1 MKKFVFVAIF
11 ALASLFVADVVAQD
25 VESKK
30 EAMEQIM
37 NSRLQML
44 KGELKLTDAQY
55 AAFEPL
61 YREYRKS
68 LGRVADNKLARTKPE
83 QLTNEN
89 ALWHIGK
96 LINKSII
103 LTLSTS
109 HANSNPYKKEYSS
122 RYRHTPVR
130 DSISTALS
138 FCSCNYRSRTAYFS
152 HFYTTII
159 DAIWHTL

>member
-30 EAMEQIM
+30 ETMEQIM

-44 KGELKLTDAQY
+44 KSELKLTDAQY

-89 ALWHIGK
+89 ALQVVSAR
-96 LINKSII
+96 LTNTINTASVKQRYLLAFAEVIEPLQVEQLYRIDERISKQARQMAKS
-103 LTLSTS
+103 
-109 HANSNPYKKEYSS
+109 K
-122 RYRHTPVR
+122 R
-130 DSISTALS
+130 
-138 FCSCNYRSRTAYFS
+138 
-152 HFYTTII
+152 
-159 DAIWHTL
+159 

>member
-44 KGELKLTDAQY
+44 KSELKLTDAQY

-89 ALWHIGK
+89 ALQVVSAR
-96 LINKSII
+96 LTNTINTASVKQRYLLAFAEVIEPLQVEQLYRIDERISKQARQMAKS
-103 LTLSTS
+103 
-109 HANSNPYKKEYSS
+109 K
-122 RYRHTPVR
+122 R
-130 DSISTALS
+130 
-138 FCSCNYRSRTAYFS
+138 
-152 HFYTTII
+152 
-159 DAIWHTL
+159 

>member
-44 KGELKLTDAQY
+44 KSELKLTEAQY

-89 ALWHIGK
+89 ALQVVSAR
-96 LINKSII
+96 LTNTINTASVKQRYLLAFAEVIEPLQVEQLYRIDERISKQARQMAKS
-103 LTLSTS
+103 
-109 HANSNPYKKEYSS
+109 K
-122 RYRHTPVR
+122 R
-130 DSISTALS
+130 
-138 FCSCNYRSRTAYFS
+138 
-152 HFYTTII
+152 
-159 DAIWHTL
+159 

>member
-89 ALWHIGK
+89 ALQVVSAR
-96 LINKSII
+96 LTNTINTTSVKQRYLLAFAEVIEPLQVEQLYRIDERISKQARQMAKS
-103 LTLSTS
+103 
-109 HANSNPYKKEYSS
+109 K
-122 RYRHTPVR
+122 R
-130 DSISTALS
+130 
-138 FCSCNYRSRTAYFS
+138 
-152 HFYTTII
+152 
-159 DAIWHTL
+159 

>member
-44 KGELKLTDAQY
+44 KSELKLTDAQY

-89 ALWHIGK
+89 ALQVVSAR
-96 LINKSII
+96 LTNTINTASVKQRYLLAFAEVIEPLQVEQLYRIDERISKQVRQMAKS
-103 LTLSTS
+103 
-109 HANSNPYKKEYSS
+109 K
-122 RYRHTPVR
+122 R
-130 DSISTALS
+130 
-138 FCSCNYRSRTAYFS
+138 
-152 HFYTTII
+152 
-159 DAIWHTL
+159 

>member
-44 KGELKLTDAQY
+44 KSELKLTDAQY

-68 LGRVADNKLARTKPE
+68 LGRVTDNKLARTKPE

-89 ALWHIGK
+89 ALQVVSAR
-96 LINKSII
+96 LTNTINTASVKQRYLLAFAEVIEPLQVEQLYRIDERISKQARQMAKS
-103 LTLSTS
+103 
-109 HANSNPYKKEYSS
+109 K
-122 RYRHTPVR
+122 R
-130 DSISTALS
+130 
-138 FCSCNYRSRTAYFS
+138 
-152 HFYTTII
+152 
-159 DAIWHTL
+159 